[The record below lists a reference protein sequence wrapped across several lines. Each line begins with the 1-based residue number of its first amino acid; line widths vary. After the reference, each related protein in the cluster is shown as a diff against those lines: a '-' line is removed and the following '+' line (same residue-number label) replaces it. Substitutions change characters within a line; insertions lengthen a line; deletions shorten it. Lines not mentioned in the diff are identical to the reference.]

1 MTNGFYLVNK
11 EKNMTSFDVV
21 FQMKKNLK
29 QKKIGHTGTLDPDTE
44 GLLVLAVGR
53 ATKFIPIVSD
63 EKIKE
68 YVAEIT
74 LGIHTD
80 TYDISGEVL
89 ELREVDVISE
99 EKIIEVLNSFLGKS
113 TQIPPIYSAKKV
125 DGKRL
130 YEYARNDIEVE
141 IKPQDIEVFSI
152 DFIKRIDN
160 NKFEFKCCVSK
171 GTYVRSLI
179 VDISEKLNTIG
190 TMSSLVR
197 TKTDGFNLNDAK
209 KLDNITKDDFIPLDE
224 YILSKYN
231 KMEVYGKI
239 SVMIKNGAQL
249 RIRDNIEYPIVYI
262 DQHTKNIIGIYD
274 IVGETTKP
282 IFMM

>member
-1 MTNGFYLVNK
+1 MINGFYLVNK

-21 FQMKKNLK
+21 FQMKKKLK

-44 GLLVLAVGR
+44 GLLVIAVGR

-63 EKIKE
+63 EKVKE
-68 YVAEIT
+68 YIAEVT

-89 ELREVDVISE
+89 QQCEVDLISDG
-99 EKIIEVLNSFLGKS
+99 KIIEVLNSFLGKS
-113 TQIPPIYSAKKV
+113 SQIPPIYSAKKV

-152 DFIKRIDN
+152 DFIRRIDN

-179 VDISEKLNTIG
+179 VDISKKLNTIG
-190 TMSSLVR
+190 TMSALVR

-209 KLDNITKDDFIPLDE
+209 KLDDITKDDIIPLEE

-239 SVMIKNGAQL
+239 AVMIKNGAQL

-262 DQHTKNIIGIYD
+262 EQDTKNIIGIYD